1 MHPTFTLAALHP
13 TARIILAASRA
24 ARVEVL

>member
-1 MHPTFTLAALHP
+1 MHPTFTLAALHFI
-13 TARIILAASRA
+13 ARVTLAASRA